1 MVDTQLSSDETTLR
15 ETLRLLAPGTSL
27 RDGLERILRGRTGAL
42 VVLGHDRTIESM
54 ASGGFPID
62 IPFSATRLRELAKMD
77 GAIVLDPSVST
88 IISAAVQLLPD
99 PAIATEETG
108 TRHRTADRVA
118 KQSTFPVISVSKSM
132 NIIALYLNGRRYVVE
147 DSSAIL
153 SRANQA
159 VATLERYKLRLDEV
173 NRTLSALEVEELVTV
188 RDVATVAQ
196 RVEMVRRIARE
207 IDGYVVE
214 LGTDG
219 RLVSLQ
225 LAELLAGVEA
235 DRTLMLRDYTPAKV
249 GRKNRTVEQASA
261 DLEALDETALLDLVA
276 IAQAIGWVVSP
287 DVLDQSVNPR
297 GYRILSRV
305 PRIPDAIA
313 DRLVSHFA
321 GVKALLAATTDDL
334 QAVEGVGETRARS
347 LRDGLTRIAE
357 TALVERF
364 I

>member
-1 MVDTQLSSDETTLR
+1 MPDKPLNDDDIALR
-15 ETLRLLAPGTSL
+15 EALRLVAPGTAL

-42 VVLGHDRTIESM
+42 VVLGHDRTIEAM
-54 ASGGFPID
+54 ASGGFPINVD
-62 IPFSATRLRELAKMD
+62 FSATRLRELAKMD
-77 GAIVLDPSVST
+77 GAIVVDQSVST

-99 PAIATEETG
+99 PTIATDETG

-118 KQSTFPVISVSKSM
+118 KQASFPVISVSKSM

-147 DSSAIL
+147 DSAAIL

-173 NRTLSALEVEELVTV
+173 NRTLSAMEIEDLVTV

-207 IDGYVVE
+207 IEGYVVE

-219 RLVSLQ
+219 RLITLQ
-225 LAELLAGVEA
+225 LEELIAGVEN
-235 DRTLMLRDYTPAKV
+235 DRTLMLRDYTPAKI
-249 GRKNRTVEQASA
+249 GRKLRTVEQASA
-261 DLEALDETALLDLVA
+261 DLESLDGTALLDLVA
-276 IAQAIGWVVSP
+276 VANAIGWAVTP
-287 DVLDQSVNPR
+287 ELLEQSANPR

-305 PRIPDAIA
+305 PRIPETIS
-313 DRLVSHFA
+313 DRLVAHF
-321 GVKALLAATTDDL
+321 GTMKALLAASVDEL
-334 QAVEGVGETRARS
+334 QAVEGVGDTRANS
-347 LRDGLTRIAE
+347 LRDGLARIAE

-364 I
+364 V